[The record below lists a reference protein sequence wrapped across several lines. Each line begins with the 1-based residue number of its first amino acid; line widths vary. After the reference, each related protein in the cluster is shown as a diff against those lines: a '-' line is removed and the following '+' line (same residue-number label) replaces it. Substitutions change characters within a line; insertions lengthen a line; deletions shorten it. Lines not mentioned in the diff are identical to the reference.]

1 MENNK
6 NLILQTINRVNNNL
20 RECKVYQKIAALVL
34 AGATVASL
42 SSCEFLDQFINN
54 PPTPSGTDIVT
65 PGGGEQTNG
74 YSDLLNSLLEDSAAN
89 TLINRAREDGRICS
103 SAEFDPHP
111 YAFLQKQGHNV
122 SAIKNGELKCET
134 QTFVKDSE
142 PNNLYMLTYVENAA
156 STPYYTEYLLKYEL
170 TEKEMYDYQMLH
182 EDLYAQTFLIN
193 NAISKAKTPTIVSKA
208 NITVQAHNGIRN
220 GARNYLKETNKQFVG
235 TDGVDVMIKSFNQ
248 ENASFE
254 LYVFISGSRSYAKS
268 ESSVCVYNCYG
279 EPMKISNNIYT
290 GPYDIAH
297 FGLDPRLDKQIE
309 VIDSVTTYHTQSIAF
324 TMSSVENL
332 KDLD

>member
-54 PPTPSGTDIVT
+54 PPTPGGTDIVT

-122 SAIKNGELKCET
+122 NAIKNGELKCTT

-142 PNNLYMLTYVENAA
+142 PNNLYMLTYVENDAA
-156 STPYYTEYLLKYEL
+156 TPYYTEYLLKYEL
-170 TEKEMYDYQMLH
+170 TEKEMYDYNMLH

-208 NITVQAHNGIRN
+208 NITVQAHNGIRR
-220 GARNYLKETNKQFVG
+220 GITEYLKSTNEQYVG
-235 TDGVDVMIKSFNQ
+235 TEYVDVMIKSFNT
-248 ENASFE
+248 ENQSFE
-254 LYVFISGSRSYAKS
+254 LYVFTSGSKSVTKS
-268 ESSVCVYNCYG
+268 ESSVCVYNCLAF
-279 EPMKISNNIYT
+279 PLKISDNIFT
-290 GPYDIAH
+290 SPYNYMVNFA
-297 FGLDPRLDKQIE
+297 LDPSSDIKVL
-309 VIDSVTTYHTQSIAF
+309 DSVTTYHTQSIGF